1 MRMRAIIVLL
11 IALAGCGAGVAAQM
25 NEQWHVI
32 KVQWEY
38 DDVGGT
44 SSSGEMTMTYG
55 LEEFGIIDGE
65 SCVDDDCEEFDKGF
79 IDNAT
84 SKISEMDCD
93 AEEDE
98 KERDDCNAAIT
109 VTANTVYGLDAI
121 YGWGLFAVLSS
132 IFAIIGISGNKFA
145 GFFTLMLSLSLL
157 GVAIYH
163 IMTFPELGDYFIGQ
177 SENNFEVTEYPGQAT
192 WILGGGGI
200 LTLIGSVIGFRGG
213 VKNDGYTEPETGG
226 SYYHGDWG
234 S

>member
-32 KVQWEY
+32 EIEW
-38 DDVGGT
+38 DVEQDGV
-44 SSSGEMTMTYG
+44 SNNGEVTITYG
-55 LEEFGIIDGE
+55 LEEAE
-65 SCVDDDCEEFDKGF
+65 YASETCYDDDCESDSETEK
-79 IDNAT
+79 I
-84 SKISEMDCD
+84 SKIFEDCD
-93 AEEDE
+93 EEED
-98 KERDDCNAAIT
+98 KEQRDDCNAAIT
-109 VTANTVYGLDAI
+109 ATANTVYGLNGI
-121 YGWGLFAVLSS
+121 FGWGLFAVLSS

-157 GVAIYH
+157 GVAIFH
-163 IMTFPELGDYFIGQ
+163 IMTFPELGDTWAEQ
-177 SENNFEVTEYPGQAT
+177 DENLEVSEYPGQAT

-213 VKNDGYTEPETGG
+213 GKNDEITEPETGG

>member
-11 IALAGCGAGVAAQM
+11 IAMAGCGAGVAAQM

-32 KVQWEY
+32 EIEW
-38 DDVGGT
+38 DVEQDGV
-44 SSSGEMTMTYG
+44 SNNGEVTITYG
-55 LEEFGIIDGE
+55 LEEAE
-65 SCVDDDCEEFDKGF
+65 YASETCYDDDCESDSETEK
-79 IDNAT
+79 I
-84 SKISEMDCD
+84 SKIFEDCD
-93 AEEDE
+93 EEED
-98 KERDDCNAAIT
+98 KEQRDDCNAAIT
-109 VTANTVYGLDAI
+109 ATANTVYGLNGI
-121 YGWGLFAVLSS
+121 FGWGLFAILSS

-163 IMTFPELGDYFIGQ
+163 IMTFPELGDHFIGQ
-177 SENNFEVTEYPGQAT
+177 DEDMFEVTEYPGQAT

>member
-32 KVQWEY
+32 EIQW
-38 DDVGGT
+38 DVEQDGV
-44 SSSGEMTMTYG
+44 SNNGEVIITYG
-55 LEEFGIIDGE
+55 LEEAE
-65 SCVDDDCEEFDKGF
+65 YTSETCYDDDCESDSETEK
-79 IDNAT
+79 I
-84 SKISEMDCD
+84 SKIFEDC
-93 AEEDE
+93 DE
-98 KERDDCNAAIT
+98 KEDKEQKDECNAAIT
-109 VTANTVYGLDAI
+109 VTANTVYGFDAI
-121 YGWGLFAVLSS
+121 FGWGLFAVLSS
-132 IFAIIGISGNKFA
+132 IFAIIGISGNKYA
-145 GFFTLMLSLSLL
+145 AFFTLMFSLSLL

-163 IMTFPELGDYFIGQ
+163 IMIFPELGDTWAEQ
-177 SENNFEVTEYPGQAT
+177 DENLEVTEYPGQAT

-213 VKNDGYTEPETGG
+213 GKNDGYTEPETGG

>member
-11 IALAGCGAGVAAQM
+11 IALTGCGAGVAAQM

-32 KVQWEY
+32 EIEW
-38 DDVGGT
+38 DVEQDGV
-44 SSSGEMTMTYG
+44 SNNGEVTITYG
-55 LEEFGIIDGE
+55 LEEAE
-65 SCVDDDCEEFDKGF
+65 YASETCYDDDCESDSETEK
-79 IDNAT
+79 I
-84 SKISEMDCD
+84 SKIFEDCD
-93 AEEDE
+93 EEED
-98 KERDDCNAAIT
+98 KEQRDDCNAAIT
-109 VTANTVYGLDAI
+109 ATANTVYGLNGI
-121 YGWGLFAVLSS
+121 FGWGLFAVLSS

-157 GVAIYH
+157 GVAIFH
-163 IMTFPELGDYFIGQ
+163 IMTFPELGDTWAEQ
-177 SENNFEVTEYPGQAT
+177 DENLEVSEYPGQAT

-213 VKNDGYTEPETGG
+213 GKNDGYTEPETGG